1 MRTLNRIVIGVLLP
15 MGAFAHEVGDGAAR
29 SLGNEALLLSILVA
43 VGIWY
48 AIGGARVF
56 ASSSSGRNAL
66 LRRFALFAGAWL
78 TLALSL
84 LTPLHELGSRSF
96 TAHMIEHELLML
108 VAAPLIAFSEPLA
121 IFLWA
126 LPKSWR
132 HGAAAVGRNTLFNNA
147 WQAMSGLLGA
157 SLIQAIML
165 WAWHVPALFNRALR
179 SEGWHIAQHL
189 SFVLSAILFWWS
201 IHRAA
206 RVHRHAGA
214 AAAFLFF
221 TSLHSSLLGAFMSF
235 AASPWYSQ
243 YVAMGLSGTA
253 GLSPLED
260 QQLAGLIMWIPGGA
274 VHAIAALV
282 YLSRS
287 LVTNT
292 QVSDREWQS
301 AT

>member
-1 MRTLNRIVIGVLLP
+1 MRTLRAVLLGLLLP
-15 MGAFAHEVGDGAAR
+15 SVGLAHEIVAAGTR
-29 SLGNEALLLSILVA
+29 TEGSEALLLSILFG

-48 AIGGARVF
+48 AFGASRVF
-56 ASSSSGRNAL
+56 KFSVVGRGAL
-66 LRRFALFAGAWL
+66 MRRFVLFAAAWA

-108 VAAPLIAFSEPLA
+108 VAAPLIAFSEPLG

-132 HGAAAVGRNTLFNNA
+132 QASGKVGHNATFSRA
-147 WQAMSGLLGA
+147 WQIVSGLLAA
-157 SLIQAIML
+157 SIIQAIML
-165 WAWHVPALFNRALR
+165 WLWHVPALFDRALD

-206 RVHRHAGA
+206 RVHKHAGA

-221 TSLHSSLLGAFMSF
+221 TSLHTSLLGAFMSF
-235 AASPWYSQ
+235 AASPWYAE
-243 YVAMGLSGTA
+243 YVALGLSGTA

-274 VHAIAALV
+274 VHAIAALI
-282 YLSRS
+282 YFSRS
-287 LVTNT
+287 LVTST
-292 QVSDREWQS
+292 QVSSRQWQS
-301 AT
+301 AS

>member
-1 MRTLNRIVIGVLLP
+1 MRALKAILFGLFLPTTLL
-15 MGAFAHEVGDGAAR
+15 AHEVVE
-29 SLGNEALLLSILVA
+29 GNSQTPGSETLLLSILFG
-43 VGIWY
+43 VGVWY
-48 AIGGARVF
+48 AAGALRVF
-56 ASSSSGRNAL
+56 GSSNNGRAAL
-66 LRRFALFAGAWL
+66 LRRIGLFCAAWL

-132 HGAAAVGRNTLFNNA
+132 HGAAQLGHSTLFSRM
-147 WQAMSGLLGA
+147 WQSFSGLLSA
-157 SLIQAIML
+157 SIIQAVML
-165 WAWHVPALFNRALR
+165 WAWHVPGLFDRALR

-189 SFVLSAILFWWS
+189 SFVLSAVLFWWS

-206 RVHRHAGA
+206 RVHKNTGA

-221 TSLHSSLLGAFMSF
+221 TSLHTSLLGVLMSF
-235 AASPWYSQ
+235 AASPWYAQ
-243 YVAMGLSGTA
+243 YVALGLSGTG
-253 GLSPLED
+253 GLTPLED
-260 QQLAGLIMWIPGGA
+260 QQLAGLIMWVPGGA

-282 YLSRS
+282 YFSRS
-287 LVTNT
+287 LMPTSP
-292 QVSDREWQS
+292 VSEREWQS
-301 AT
+301 AS

>member
-1 MRTLNRIVIGVLLP
+1 MRKLNAACLGLLLP
-15 MGAFAHEVGDGAAR
+15 TATFAHEVVKEGAR
-29 SLGNEALLLSILVA
+29 TEGSEGLLVSILFV

-48 AIGGARVF
+48 AIGAMRVF
-56 ASSSSGRNAL
+56 KSSVNGRAGL
-66 LRRFALFAGAWL
+66 LRRFGLFGAAWL

-126 LPKSWR
+126 LPRSWR
-132 HGAAAVGRNTLFNNA
+132 HASAKVGHNDGFSRVWHIA
-147 WQAMSGLLGA
+147 SGLLSA
-157 SLIQAIML
+157 SIVQAIML
-165 WAWHVPALFNRALR
+165 WVWHVPALFDRALE

-189 SFVLSAILFWWS
+189 SFVLSAVLFWWS

-206 RVHRHAGA
+206 RVHKNAGA

-235 AASPWYSQ
+235 AASPWYAA
-243 YVAMGLSGTA
+243 YLAMGLSGTA
-253 GLSPLED
+253 GLTPLED

-274 VHAIAALV
+274 VHGIAALI
-282 YLSRS
+282 YFSRS
-287 LVTNT
+287 LVSNT
-292 QVSDREWQS
+292 QPSTQQWQS
-301 AT
+301 AN